1 MTRICDFDRIF
12 NPESIAIVGVSP
24 NPGFG
29 FGRGMFYSFL
39 EMGFAG
45 RIYPVNPKGGTIEGL
60 RIYKTVDEIPE
71 EIDFAI
77 IVVAAHRVPE
87 ALETCR
93 KKGAA
98 GAEILSAG
106 FREVD
111 TPEGIA
117 LEEEIKRIARKG
129 IRVIGPNCFG
139 IYCPESRLTLL
150 PGPDLSRERGPV
162 AFLSQSGGMSIDF
175 AQIGKWMGVKF
186 SKVVSF
192 GNGADLRETEFLE
205 YLRDDSDTEVITMYV
220 EGVENGREFFDV
232 LRSVAERKPVIVYKG
247 GLSDSGGRAVAS
259 HTASMGGSGTI
270 WESALRQCNAIQVGD
285 IMEMAQTSLAFSLLP
300 HKIYKGIAVM
310 GGGGALGVNACDIAE
325 PLGLEI
331 PRLKEEIQDRITSI
345 LPRPGSSAGNP
356 IDVANPLVPAQILK
370 ETLLLAAGDEKID
383 LLIMIQLLYHYKA
396 FARGL
401 GVDSIKDV
409 VPYNELADGVKEVMD
424 TTGKAVIVVL
434 PNIKQEIESMDIEE
448 VMREARKAFLNRGIP
463 VFDDIEDA
471 LEAVS
476 HVSNYCRRRHTTLLR
491 EVAS

>member
-1 MTRICDFDRIF
+1 LTCELTGFLKKEGYMTETCDFDRIF
-12 NPESIAIVGVSP
+12 SPDSIAIVGVSP

-77 IVVAAHRVPE
+77 IAVAAHRVPE
-87 ALETCR
+87 ALEACR

-175 AQIGKWMGVKF
+175 AQIGKWMGVGF

-192 GNGADLRETEFLE
+192 GNGADLRETELLE

-232 LRSVAERKPVIVYKG
+232 LRSAAERKPVIVYKG
-247 GLSDSGGRAVAS
+247 GLSSSGESSGCKSHGIHGR
-259 HTASMGGSGTI
+259 SGTI
-270 WESALRQCNAIQVGD
+270 WKSALRQ
-285 IMEMAQTSLAFSLLP
+285 
-300 HKIYKGIAVM
+300 
-310 GGGGALGVNACDIAE
+310 
-325 PLGLEI
+325 
-331 PRLKEEIQDRITSI
+331 
-345 LPRPGSSAGNP
+345 
-356 IDVANPLVPAQILK
+356 
-370 ETLLLAAGDEKID
+370 
-383 LLIMIQLLYHYKA
+383 
-396 FARGL
+396 
-401 GVDSIKDV
+401 
-409 VPYNELADGVKEVMD
+409 
-424 TTGKAVIVVL
+424 
-434 PNIKQEIESMDIEE
+434 
-448 VMREARKAFLNRGIP
+448 
-463 VFDDIEDA
+463 
-471 LEAVS
+471 
-476 HVSNYCRRRHTTLLR
+476 
-491 EVAS
+491 